1 MTKYLARLRTFRVG
15 GRAVV
20 AGVVAAGLFVGIVY
34 GYQTRLEPISPGV
47 SWIPVQPQLLENQL
61 GLVGRIEASSRSTM
75 AAPFEGVVQEVAV
88 VEGQQV
94 ERGKHLLTLD
104 TTQLD
109 IQLREALAAQ
119 LKLQR
124 SVKDM
129 QNWAQGEEMARARR
143 TVTTAQYGLSD
154 TERKLADTRRLF
166 ERGIVAR
173 MDVEALEQQ
182 ARMQQLDLV
191 ASQSE
196 LRTVMEKGKGENRQ
210 IAEMELANAQSRYQ
224 ALQALH
230 ARREIVAPF
239 AGIVLRPQRPEG
251 GTSPLVQQGMRMA
264 QGVPLFELASL
275 EQIRAVA
282 RVEEAD
288 LHQLSEGMPVQVTGE
303 GFDGITL
310 EGAISSI
317 AAQGV
322 ASDMFGGGTT
332 YEVVINIAPLT
343 AAQQSKVR
351 LGMSARL
358 AIVTYR
364 AENGFVLPAEALRQD
379 AEGRTFVVYR
389 KDMAD
394 VSQQVMVSAGRA
406 MPQGVEV
413 SGLKPG
419 YVELAASAP

>member
-1 MTKYLARLRTFRVG
+1 MTKYLTRLRTSRVG
-15 GRAVV
+15 VRAAV
-20 AGVVAAGLFVGIVY
+20 AGVVAAGLLAGLVY
-34 GYQTRLEPISPGV
+34 GYQSQSESASPDIR
-47 SWIPVQPQLLENQL
+47 WIAVQPQLLESQL
-61 GLVGRIEASSRSTM
+61 GLVGRIEAASRSTM
-75 AAPFEGVVQEVAV
+75 AAPFEGVVQQVAV
-88 VEGQQV
+88 VEGQRV
-94 ERGKHLLTLD
+94 ERGQHLLTLD
-104 TTQLD
+104 TAQLD

-124 SVKDM
+124 TVKDM
-129 QNWAQGEEMARARR
+129 ENWAQGEEVARARR
-143 TVTTAQYGLSD
+143 ALTSAQYGLSD

-173 MDVEALEQQ
+173 MDVDSLEQQ
-182 ARMQQLDLV
+182 ARVQRLDMT

-196 LRTVMEKGKGENRQ
+196 LNAVMEKGKGENRQ
-210 IAEMELANAQSRYQ
+210 IADMELANAQSRYQ

-230 ARREIVAPF
+230 ARREIEAPF

-251 GTSPLVQQGMRMA
+251 GVAPLIQQGMRMP
-264 QGVPLFELASL
+264 QGTPLFELASL

-282 RVEEAD
+282 RVEEVD
-288 LHQLSEGMPVQVTGE
+288 LHQLADGMPVQVTGD
-303 GFDGITL
+303 GFEGITL
-310 EGAISSI
+310 QGTLSSI

-322 ASDMFGGGTT
+322 APDFGGGTT
-332 YEVVINIAPLT
+332 YEVVISIASLT
-343 AAQQSKVR
+343 PAQQVKVR

-364 AENGFVLPAEALRQD
+364 TDNGFAVPPEVLRQD

-394 VSQQVMVSAGRA
+394 APQQVMVTAGRA

-419 YVELAASAP
+419 YVELPAIAR

>member
-1 MTKYLARLRTFRVG
+1 MTNYLARLRTFGVSTWVVG
-15 GRAVV
+15 GLV
-20 AGVVAAGLFVGIVY
+20 AGGLLASLVY
-34 GYQTRLEPISPGV
+34 GYQSQSESISPGA
-47 SWIPVQPQLLENQL
+47 SWIPVQPQALESQL
-61 GLVGRIEASSRSTM
+61 GLVGRIEAASRSTL

-88 VEGQQV
+88 VEGQRV
-94 ERGKHLLTLD
+94 ERGQRLLTLD

-124 SVKDM
+124 TVKDM
-129 QNWAQGEEMARARR
+129 QNWAQGEEVARARR
-143 TVTTAQYGLSD
+143 ALTTAQYGLSD

-173 MDVEALEQQ
+173 MDVDSLEQQ
-182 ARMQQLDLV
+182 ARVQRLDMT

-196 LRTVMEKGKGENRQ
+196 LNAVIEKGRGENRQ
-210 IAEMELANAQSRYQ
+210 IADMELANAQSRYQ

-230 ARREIVAPF
+230 ARREIDAPF

-251 GTSPLVQQGMRMA
+251 GVAPLIQQGMRMP
-264 QGVPLFELASL
+264 QGTPLFELASL

-282 RVEEAD
+282 RVEEVD
-288 LHQLSEGMPVQVTGE
+288 LHQLADGMPVQVTGD
-303 GFDGITL
+303 GFEGITL
-310 EGAISSI
+310 QGAISSI

-322 ASDMFGGGTT
+322 APDMFGGGTT
-332 YEVVINIAPLT
+332 YEVVIGIAPLT
-343 AAQQSKVR
+343 PAQQLKVR

-364 AENGFVLPAEALRQD
+364 ADNGFTVPPEVLRQD
-379 AEGRTFVVYR
+379 AAGRTFVVYR
-389 KDMAD
+389 KEMAD
-394 VSQQVMVSAGRA
+394 APQQVIVTAGRA

-419 YVELAASAP
+419 YVELPATAQ

>member
-1 MTKYLARLRTFRVG
+1 MTKYLTRLRTSRVG
-15 GRAVV
+15 VRAAV
-20 AGVVAAGLFVGIVY
+20 AGVVAAGLLAGLVY
-34 GYQTRLEPISPGV
+34 GYQSQSESASPDV
-47 SWIPVQPQLLENQL
+47 RWIAVQPQLLESQL
-61 GLVGRIEASSRSTM
+61 GLVGRIEAASRSTM
-75 AAPFEGVVQEVAV
+75 AAPFEGVVQQVAV
-88 VEGQQV
+88 VEGQRV
-94 ERGKHLLTLD
+94 ERGQHLLTLD
-104 TTQLD
+104 TAQLD

-124 SVKDM
+124 TVKDM
-129 QNWAQGEEMARARR
+129 ENWAQGEEVARARR
-143 TVTTAQYGLSD
+143 ALTSAQYGLSD

-173 MDVEALEQQ
+173 MDVDSLEQQ
-182 ARMQQLDLV
+182 ARVQRLDMT

-196 LRTVMEKGKGENRQ
+196 LNAVMEKGKGENRQ
-210 IAEMELANAQSRYQ
+210 IADMELANAQSRYQ

-230 ARREIVAPF
+230 ARREIEAPF

-251 GTSPLVQQGMRMA
+251 GVAPLIQQGMRMP
-264 QGVPLFELASL
+264 QGTPLFELASL

-282 RVEEAD
+282 RVEEVD
-288 LHQLSEGMPVQVTGE
+288 LHQLADGMPVQVTGD
-303 GFDGITL
+303 GFEGITL
-310 EGAISSI
+310 QGTLSSI

-322 ASDMFGGGTT
+322 APDFGGGTT
-332 YEVVINIAPLT
+332 YEVVISIASLT
-343 AAQQSKVR
+343 PAQQVKVR

-364 AENGFVLPAEALRQD
+364 TDNGFAVPPEVLRQD
-379 AEGRTFVVYR
+379 AEGRTFIVYR

-394 VSQQVMVSAGRA
+394 APQRVMVTAGRA

-419 YVELAASAP
+419 YVELPATAR

>member
-1 MTKYLARLRTFRVG
+1 MTKYLTRLRTSRVG
-15 GRAVV
+15 VRAAV
-20 AGVVAAGLFVGIVY
+20 AGVVAAGLLAGLVY
-34 GYQTRLEPISPGV
+34 GYQSQSESASPDIR
-47 SWIPVQPQLLENQL
+47 WIAVQPQLLESQL
-61 GLVGRIEASSRSTM
+61 GLVGRIEAASRSTM
-75 AAPFEGVVQEVAV
+75 AAPFEGVVQQVAV
-88 VEGQQV
+88 VEGQRV
-94 ERGKHLLTLD
+94 ERGQHLLTLD
-104 TTQLD
+104 TAQLD

-124 SVKDM
+124 TVKDM
-129 QNWAQGEEMARARR
+129 ENWAQGEEVARARR
-143 TVTTAQYGLSD
+143 ALTSAQYGLSD

-173 MDVEALEQQ
+173 MDVDSLEQQ
-182 ARMQQLDLV
+182 ARVQRLDMT

-196 LRTVMEKGKGENRQ
+196 LNAVMEKGKGENRQ
-210 IAEMELANAQSRYQ
+210 IADMELANAQSRYQ

-230 ARREIVAPF
+230 ARREIEAPF

-251 GTSPLVQQGMRMA
+251 GVAPLIQQGMRMP
-264 QGVPLFELASL
+264 QGTPLFELASL

-282 RVEEAD
+282 RVEEVD
-288 LHQLSEGMPVQVTGE
+288 LHQLADGMPVQVTGD
-303 GFDGITL
+303 GFEGITL
-310 EGAISSI
+310 QGTLSSI

-322 ASDMFGGGTT
+322 APDFGGGTT
-332 YEVVINIAPLT
+332 YEVVISIASLT
-343 AAQQSKVR
+343 PAQQMKVR

-364 AENGFVLPAEALRQD
+364 TDNGFALPPEVLRQD

-394 VSQQVMVSAGRA
+394 APQQVMVTAGRA

-419 YVELAASAP
+419 YVELPAIAR

>member
-1 MTKYLARLRTFRVG
+1 M
-15 GRAVV
+15 
-20 AGVVAAGLFVGIVY
+20 
-34 GYQTRLEPISPGV
+34 
-47 SWIPVQPQLLENQL
+47 QPQLLESQL
-61 GLVGRIEASSRSTM
+61 GLVGRIEAASRSTM
-75 AAPFEGVVQEVAV
+75 AAPFEGVVQQVAV
-88 VEGQQV
+88 VEGQRV
-94 ERGKHLLTLD
+94 ERGQHLLTLD
-104 TTQLD
+104 TAQLD

-124 SVKDM
+124 TVKDM
-129 QNWAQGEEMARARR
+129 ENWAQGEEVARARR
-143 TVTTAQYGLSD
+143 ALTSAQYGLSD

-173 MDVEALEQQ
+173 MDVDSLEQQ
-182 ARMQQLDLV
+182 ARVQRLDMT

-196 LRTVMEKGKGENRQ
+196 LNAVMEKGKGENRQ
-210 IAEMELANAQSRYQ
+210 IADMELANAQSRYQ

-230 ARREIVAPF
+230 AHREIEAPF

-251 GTSPLVQQGMRMA
+251 GVAPLIQQGMRMP
-264 QGVPLFELASL
+264 QGTPLFELASL

-282 RVEEAD
+282 RVEEVD
-288 LHQLSEGMPVQVTGE
+288 LHQLADGMPVQVTGD
-303 GFDGITL
+303 GFEGITL
-310 EGAISSI
+310 QGTLSSI

-322 ASDMFGGGTT
+322 APDFGGGTT
-332 YEVVINIAPLT
+332 YEVVISIASLT
-343 AAQQSKVR
+343 PAQQVKVR

-364 AENGFVLPAEALRQD
+364 ADNGFAVPPEVLRQD
-379 AEGRTFVVYR
+379 AEGRTFIVYR

-394 VSQQVMVSAGRA
+394 APQRVMVTAGRA

-419 YVELAASAP
+419 YVELPATAR